1 MKSTVIAIEFYIY
14 IADLL
19 KCSSVSHL
27 HPKSIFKLSKM
38 YQDKKVSS
46 DSSDS
51 GYDSLEGSLDTGN
64 NKARLSIITLGD
76 YCIHIIIGCV

>member
-1 MKSTVIAIEFYIY
+1 
-14 IADLL
+14 
-19 KCSSVSHL
+19 
-27 HPKSIFKLSKM
+27 M

-64 NKARLSIITLGD
+64 NKARLSIFTLGD
-76 YCIHIIIGCV
+76 YCIHILDLQSAGSSPNLTHTKLSARDAIMII